1 MLAPCLAPGMK
12 ENAMNPMRR
21 FPAVLAVVGLFAAD
35 GVAAI
40 RLSANSVWR
49 GQGTNWPTGVAW
61 TDIDLNGWQDLVVTN
76 GLDVA
81 FAPNFVYF
89 NNGTLSTSP
98 GWVSCDSSTFDNV
111 LIADMD
117 NDGDMDIVVA
127 RLGNTNQGL
136 PPLPHVIYLN
146 DSGTLHVL
154 PDWYSQPGNAFSGA
168 IGDPDGDGDI
178 DIVFAQGDYFTGHKQ
193 RTVMYRNDGGTF
205 DTLPSWQT
213 DSGYYATDAHFVDL
227 DNDGDLDLVVGSDP
241 FGIMVFG
248 NDNGMLSTVPTWQ
261 TNAVFGGRQMDFGD
275 VNNDGYLDLGVAES
289 GGGLHLFLNHG
300 GVLDSLPSWS
310 CTRYREPSAVAWADA
325 DDDGDMD
332 LAAGGWFSNVGVFE
346 NTGGVLTDSF
356 VWSVGRL
363 QQVAWGDFDNDG
375 LVDTSRAF
383 IGNGQRK
390 FFYLARKPVQRILAV
405 ELDRTPLPLQAYCC
419 DPAEG
424 WVSLAQA
431 PATGETLTIRYRY
444 SVDLDLAITATY
456 VEVFENQVYGG
467 VDEQRT
473 GMRPTAGLELR
484 CPVIHGSGAA
494 VSYSLPRAGR
504 TVLAVFDPLGRELT
518 RLVDSWQ
525 PAGEYRVA
533 VDRAQL
539 ASGVCCLRLVQNGQ
553 QATRKLVVFCRAA
566 SRNQ

>member
-1 MLAPCLAPGMK
+1 MGLVRKLA
-12 ENAMNPMRR
+12 
-21 FPAVLAVVGLFAAD
+21 AVLAVFGLSAAN
-35 GVAAI
+35 GVAAV
-40 RLSANSVWR
+40 RLSTYPFWR
-49 GQGTNWPTGVAW
+49 GQRTNWATGVAW
-61 TDIDLNGWQDLVVTN
+61 VDIDLNGWQDLVVTN
-76 GLDVA
+76 GLDVVLA
-81 FAPNFVYF
+81 RNFVYF

-98 GWVSCDSSTFDNV
+98 GWVSGDSATFDNV
-111 LIADMD
+111 LAADLD
-117 NDGDMDIVVA
+117 NDGDMDIAVA
-127 RLGNTNQGL
+127 KLGYTTQGL
-136 PPLPHVIYLN
+136 PPLPHVIYMN
-146 DSGTLHVL
+146 EGGTLHVL

-178 DIVFAQGDYFTGHKQ
+178 DVVFAQGDYFTRQKQ

-205 DTLPSWQT
+205 DTIPSWQT

-227 DNDGDLDLVVGSDP
+227 DNDGDLDLAVGSDP

-248 NDNGMLSTVPTWQ
+248 NENGTLSTEPTWQ
-261 TNAVFGGRQMDFGD
+261 TRAVFGGRQMDFGD

-325 DDDGDMD
+325 DDDGDID
-332 LAAGGWFSNVGVFE
+332 LAAGGWYSNVGVFE
-346 NTGGVLTDSF
+346 NAGGVLTDSF
-356 VWSVGRL
+356 VWRCPSGRI

-383 IGNGQRK
+383 IGDGQRRL
-390 FFYLARKPVQRILAV
+390 FCLARKPIQRVPAV
-405 ELDRTPLPLQAYCC
+405 ELNRTPLPLQAYYY
-419 DPAEG
+419 DLVEG

-431 PATGETLTIRYRY
+431 PALGETLSIRYRY
-444 SVDLDLAITATY
+444 SVDLDLAVTGAGAA
-456 VEVFENQVYGG
+456 VFENQVYGG
-467 VDEQRT
+467 VEENPT
-473 GMRPTAGLELR
+473 RPRPSAGLELR
-484 CPVIHGSGAA
+484 CPALYGSGAA
-494 VSYSLPRAGR
+494 ISYFLPRAGHA
-504 TVLAVFDPLGRELT
+504 VLAVFDPLGRELT

-533 VDRAQL
+533 ASLEQL

-553 QATRKLVVFCRAA
+553 QATRKLVVFRRAA